1 MLETFRI
8 NVIKDYLFN
17 QLLFMHCSNK
27 IVQYNKLVCNFYI
40 SQLLKKGGRRYD
52 MQFFERY
59 KSATNILS
67 SDLCICFKTIFL
79 ICICF
84 SSVCC
89 FYCKIFFIQDDF
101 FNFCKTLMYPSPY
114 IIKKKTQSK

>member
-40 SQLLKKGGRRYD
+40 SQLLKKKEEED
-52 MQFFERY
+52 MICNFL
-59 KSATNILS
+59 KDTNRPLT
-67 SDLCICFKTIFL
+67 FYRL
-79 ICICF
+79 ICVF
-84 SSVCC
+84 VL
-89 FYCKIFFIQDDF
+89 KPFF
-101 FNFCKTLMYPSPY
+101 
-114 IIKKKTQSK
+114 